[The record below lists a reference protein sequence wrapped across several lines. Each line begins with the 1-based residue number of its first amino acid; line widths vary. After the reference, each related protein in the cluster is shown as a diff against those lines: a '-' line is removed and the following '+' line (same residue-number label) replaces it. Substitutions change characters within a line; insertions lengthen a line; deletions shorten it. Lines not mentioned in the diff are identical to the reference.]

1 MTKQIAEY
9 LDLLNF
15 SYKWNE
21 AEGTFHLVFA
31 EKIDGKD
38 PDSGRK
44 DEKGKVEYTIRI
56 SVSSNWVQ
64 VHTDIYE
71 IDKIP
76 DEKKSEV
83 MLDLL
88 AANRKYAEVCFDF
101 NETSRCIG
109 TSQEQ
114 SKRALSFDT
123 FKAEFLAVPW
133 AVRKF
138 WSDIAKKH
146 NLE

>member
-1 MTKQIAEY
+1 M
-9 LDLLNF
+9 
-15 SYKWNE
+15 
-21 AEGTFHLVFA
+21 
-31 EKIDGKD
+31 
-38 PDSGRK
+38 
-44 DEKGKVEYTIRI
+44 GKVEYTIRI
-56 SVSSNWVQ
+56 SVSTNWVQ

-71 IDKIP
+71 FDKIP
-76 DEKKSEV
+76 DEKKGAV

-101 NETSRCIG
+101 NESSRCIG

-114 SKRALSFDT
+114 MKRALSFDS
-123 FKAEFLAVPW
+123 FRAEFLAVPY

-138 WSDIAKKH
+138 WSEIAKKH